1 MENSYLFFVAID
13 IGCFLLLAL
22 LFSGVSGKNEMSFG
36 ERYILFG
43 FILYSGFCHVAVAL
57 LQLVNYMHYNLY
69 RNDGYLHCT
78 GVISGTH
85 SDEYA

>member
-36 ERYILFG
+36 ENAIFYLVSFCVAASAMLLW
-43 FILYSGFCHVAVAL
+43 LYYSL
-57 LQLVNYMHYNLY
+57 
-69 RNDGYLHCT
+69 
-78 GVISGTH
+78 
-85 SDEYA
+85 

>member
-36 ERYILFG
+36 ESALFYLVS
-43 FILYSGFCHVAVAL
+43 FCIAASAMLLWLYYSL
-57 LQLVNYMHYNLY
+57 
-69 RNDGYLHCT
+69 
-78 GVISGTH
+78 
-85 SDEYA
+85 

>member
-36 ERYILFG
+36 ESAIFYLVSFCIAASAMLLW
-43 FILYSGFCHVAVAL
+43 LYYSL
-57 LQLVNYMHYNLY
+57 
-69 RNDGYLHCT
+69 
-78 GVISGTH
+78 
-85 SDEYA
+85 

>member
-36 ERYILFG
+36 ESAIFYLVSFCIASSAIL
-43 FILYSGFCHVAVAL
+43 LWVYYSL
-57 LQLVNYMHYNLY
+57 
-69 RNDGYLHCT
+69 
-78 GVISGTH
+78 
-85 SDEYA
+85 

>member
-36 ERYILFG
+36 ESAVFYLVSFCIAASAVLLW
-43 FILYSGFCHVAVAL
+43 LYYSL
-57 LQLVNYMHYNLY
+57 
-69 RNDGYLHCT
+69 
-78 GVISGTH
+78 
-85 SDEYA
+85 